1 MQTDWNENR
10 AALTG
15 TVMEEPEY
23 SHSNH
28 LEDFLR
34 FPLCTR
40 RLSGAADQI
49 NVLLRR
55 SMLDEYPLHSGDRV
69 CVEGEVRSWNNRT
82 GTGARLVITLLC
94 RTLSPAAELP
104 DDDRVTL
111 AGALCR
117 LPSYR
122 RTPLGREI
130 CDLLLAVNRRYGRSD
145 YLPCI
150 AWGALARAC
159 AEMPVGTPLRLTG
172 RLQSRTYIK
181 RTDTGAEQRTAFE
194 ISIMSLE
201 TCPLL

>member
-10 AALTG
+10 AVLTG
-15 TVMEEPEY
+15 TVMEEPAY

-34 FPLCTR
+34 FPLSTR
-40 RLSGAADQI
+40 RLSGTPDQI

-69 CVEGEVRSWNNRT
+69 RVEGEVRSWNNRT
-82 GTGARLVITLLC
+82 GMGARLVITLLC
-94 RTLSPAAELP
+94 KALSPAGDLS

-111 AGALCR
+111 SGTLCR
-117 LPSYR
+117 LPTYR

-130 CDLLLAVNRRYGRSD
+130 CDLLVAVNRRCGRAD

-159 AEMPVGTPLRLTG
+159 AAMEVGTPIRLTG

-194 ISIMSLE
+194 ISVMALE
-201 TCPLL
+201 GTVLP